1 MKANRLDQRITAM
14 SQVFA
19 GIEAGGTKW
28 VCMIANHPGDI
39 RATTR
44 FPTRQPGD
52 TIGSAIEFIQDQV
65 STLKDLRAIGI
76 GSFGPLDLKKDSNT
90 YGHLT
95 TTPKSGWANTDLINP
110 FKSEFNLPI
119 GLDTDVNAAAL
130 GESRWGAGQG
140 LSDFIYLTVGT
151 GIGGAAI
158 ANHDLIHGMIHPEMG
173 HTLIPH
179 DWERDPFPG
188 VCPYH
193 GDCLEGLATG
203 PAIQARW
210 KQPAEQL
217 PPEHPAW
224 QLEAHYL
231 GLGIAN
237 LIVALSPQRVIL
249 GGGVMDQSQLFPL
262 IRQEVREI
270 LGNYI
275 SAPEIIEPNEEYIAP
290 PVLGSQAGVLG
301 AVALAQLAAGISI

>member
-1 MKANRLDQRITAM
+1 MN
-14 SQVFA
+14 QVFA

-28 VCMIANHPGDI
+28 VCMIANHPDDI
-39 RATTR
+39 RATNR
-44 FPTRQPGD
+44 FPTGQPEA
-52 TIGSAIEFIQDQV
+52 TIGSAIEFIKNQV
-65 STLKDLRAIGI
+65 PNPGDLRGIGI
-76 GSFGPLDLKKDSNT
+76 GSFGPLDLKRGSNT
-90 YGHLT
+90 YGYLT
-95 TTPKSGWANTDLINP
+95 TTPKPGWAHTNLINP
-110 FKSEFNLPI
+110 FKMEFKLPI
-119 GLDTDVNAAAL
+119 GFDTDVNAAAL
-130 GESRWGAGQG
+130 GERLWGAGQG

-151 GIGGAAI
+151 GIGGAAV
-158 ANHDLIHGMIHPEMG
+158 ANHELIHGMIHPEMG

-210 KQPAEQL
+210 KQPAEDL

-237 LIVALSPQRVIL
+237 LIATLSPQRVIL
-249 GGGVMDQSQLFPL
+249 GGGVMDQSQLFPM
-262 IRQEVREI
+262 IRNEVREL

-275 SAPEIIEPNEEYIAP
+275 STPEIMEPNEEFIVP
-290 PVLGSQAGVLG
+290 PVLGPQAGVLG
-301 AVALAQLAAGISI
+301 AVALGQRAAER

>member
-1 MKANRLDQRITAM
+1 M

-28 VCMIANHPGDI
+28 VCILANHPEDI
-39 RATTR
+39 HATTR
-44 FPTRQPGD
+44 FPTQDPEKTID
-52 TIGSAIEFIQDQV
+52 TAIEFIKNHISNPGDFKG
-65 STLKDLRAIGI
+65 LGI
-76 GSFGPLDLKKDSNT
+76 GSFGPLDLKKDSPT
-90 YGHLT
+90 YGFLT
-95 TTPKSGWANTDLINP
+95 TTPKPGWANTDLISP
-110 FKSEFNLPI
+110 FQKEFNLPI
-119 GLDTDVNAAAL
+119 GFDTDVNTAAL
-130 GESRWGAGQG
+130 GEHCWGAGRG

-158 ANHDLIHGMIHPEMG
+158 VNHSLIHGKMHPEMG

-179 DWERDPFPG
+179 DRERDPFPG

-210 KQPAEQL
+210 GKPAEDL
-217 PPEHPAW
+217 PPDHPAW

-231 GLGIAN
+231 GLGISN
-237 LIVALSPQRVIL
+237 LIATLSPQRVIL
-249 GGGVMDQSQLFPL
+249 GGGVMDQTQLFPM
-262 IRQEVREI
+262 IREEVREH

-275 SAPEIIEPNEEYIAP
+275 STPEILEANEAYIVP
-290 PVLGSQAGVLG
+290 PVLGSKAGVLG
-301 AVALAQLAAGISI
+301 AVALAQQAAKLD

>member
-1 MKANRLDQRITAM
+1 M

-28 VCMIANHPGDI
+28 VCMIANHPGEI
-39 RATTR
+39 RATVR
-44 FPTRQPGD
+44 FQTGEPEG
-52 TIGSAIEFIQDQV
+52 TIDSAIEFIKSNV
-65 STLKDLRAIGI
+65 NNPEDLGGLGI
-76 GSFGPLDLKKDSNT
+76 GSFGPLDLNRDSIT
-90 YGHLT
+90 YGYLT
-95 TTPKSGWANTDLINP
+95 TTPKPGWAHTDLISP
-110 FKSEFNLPI
+110 FGEQFNLPVGI
-119 GLDTDVNAAAL
+119 DTDVNAAAL
-130 GESRWGAGQG
+130 GEYRWGAGQG

-158 ANHDLIHGMIHPEMG
+158 ANHELIHGMVHPEMG
-173 HTLIPH
+173 HIFVPH
-179 DWERDPFPG
+179 DTERDPFTG

-210 KQPAEQL
+210 GQPAENL
-217 PPEHPAW
+217 PPDHPAW

-237 LIVALSPQRVIL
+237 LIVTLSPQRVIL
-249 GGGVMDQSQLFPL
+249 GGGVMDQAQLFPL
-262 IRQEVREI
+262 IREEVCKL
-270 LGNYI
+270 LGGYI
-275 SAPEIIEPNEEYIAP
+275 SAPEIMEANEDYIVP

-301 AVALAQLAAGISI
+301 AVALAQLAAEV